1 MPVESW
7 LTDTLEIQRHLVNA
21 YFIVMA
27 FIALFAVYLAWRTRF
42 KWLSLYLWLIAGIIG
57 LIWEAILFG
66 VGSRQYTLFAVGE
79 LLYHA
84 LTEGGPGLIITV
96 LFAHWV
102 GIIDIM
108 RYRDPEPPAPE
119 GGPVEGDDGDHAG
132 NIEDEQAEE
141 PELDAGEVA

>member
-1 MPVESW
+1 VPVESW

-27 FIALFAVYLAWRTRF
+27 FIALAAILLAWRTRF

-57 LIWEAILFG
+57 LVWEAILFG

-96 LFAHWV
+96 LFANWV
-102 GIIDIM
+102 GIIDM
-108 RYRDPEPPAPE
+108 ERYRDP
-119 GGPVEGDDGDHAG
+119 GPTATD
-132 NIEDEQAEE
+132 EE
-141 PELDAGEVA
+141 PTDGAGVGPEETAPREGTGEGTGDGGVA